1 MGFQYDTVPR
11 STEVERKLAELKN
24 LDTKRYNEEIKKSV
38 QVKVKE
44 SLNLN
49 LKPNE
54 NFIKAHKER
63 EKQKEIEKKKEEFL
77 NSIDEK
83 GYKLEKIYNNQEF
96 IKLHDPLNLYSNKKN
111 YDDLAWK
118 VYNDVNPDDSF
129 LKTLYYP
136 KLRSEDYNSLVSKF
150 SSVHEMNGYRTKF
163 ILINSVIGG
172 IAGYF
177 LSSKLNFKYRTTLL
191 ITGLSTYSAYS
202 IFNCLFLKKVK
213 RALNNFASS
222 EISPKYDELKFLK
235 VTYGKIN

>member
-38 QVKVKE
+38 EVKVKE

-96 IKLHDPLNLYSNKKN
+96 IKLHDPLNLYSSKKN
-111 YDDLAWK
+111 YDDLGWK

-163 ILINSVIGG
+163 IIINSVIGG

-177 LSSKLNFKYRTTLL
+177 LSSKLNFKYKTTLL

-202 IFNCLFLKKVK
+202 IFNCFFLKKTK